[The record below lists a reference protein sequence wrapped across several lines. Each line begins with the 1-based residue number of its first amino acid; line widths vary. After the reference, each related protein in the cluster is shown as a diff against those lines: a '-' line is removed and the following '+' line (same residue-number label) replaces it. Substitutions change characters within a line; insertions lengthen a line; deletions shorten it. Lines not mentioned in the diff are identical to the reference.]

1 MDTET
6 TLPKDLYSTTLRSMR
21 ANPAAVEKASTID
34 MADFLGNAET
44 WTVRTIRVEG
54 NDVVFLQR
62 INALGGDRWVLPP
75 EVTQAIARQRDGA
88 TTVNRKRGANK
99 AAATRKA
106 GAR

>member
-1 MDTET
+1 MDSER
-6 TLPKDLYSTTLRSMR
+6 TLPKDEYSMMLRSLR

-44 WTVRTIRVEG
+44 WTVRTICVDG
-54 NDVVFLQR
+54 SDVVFLQR
-62 INALGGDRWVLPP
+62 INSNGGDRWLLPA

-106 GAR
+106 GK